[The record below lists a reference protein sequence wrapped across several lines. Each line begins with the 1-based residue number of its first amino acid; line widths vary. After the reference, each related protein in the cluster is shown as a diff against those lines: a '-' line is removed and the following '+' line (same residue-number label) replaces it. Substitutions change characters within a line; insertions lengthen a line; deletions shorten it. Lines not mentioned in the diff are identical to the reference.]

1 MTTHTC
7 SVRVS
12 AAYCHPSTITYSHHC
27 EKRNSVSST
36 SEVSL
41 TSLERMCWSWW
52 RGGCWEKSGGV
63 MCGWME
69 IISDTTRCRAAI
81 SKMVAR
87 QQHLS
92 ESFFFFWVV
101 TGLPHLTMIPFR
113 LQWPHPPPPPPSSVL
128 LANLYQLWPGA
139 CVPSSLAGIERLHQ
153 FIQQSPDAV
162 VLLRGAGYGFVAH
175 WADAAHLKPLYQAP
189 VKTNMGRRGMKRL
202 KTNKFHWSKKS

>member
-92 ESFFFFWVV
+92 NFFFFLGGNWVTPPYHDSVSV
-101 TGLPHLTMIPFR
+101 TVTPP
-113 LQWPHPPPPPPSSVL
+113 PPPPPPSSVL

-175 WADAAHLKPLYQAP
+175 RADAAHLKPLYQAP
-189 VKTNMGRRGMKRL
+189 VKMNMGRRGMKRL